1 MLQMCWWSTVFLGAL
16 LLPIL
21 ALSNEIYQLHGEA
34 DYRFVTLHW
43 QYPSQLAG
51 LHSFQI
57 NYCELQ
63 AWGPNRCRTKYLE
76 ATSGVPN
83 MGDPE
88 FRAYSIIVSGL
99 RMATNYSFE
108 VLPRESRRTR
118 FYMQSYQRWVPDPSA
133 RRIVIPTKGFS
144 ARASLCLPDVSEV
157 EVATGPYFS
166 GRIAVETAN
175 DTPPCL
181 VDGDGASPKD
191 LYTLRIDHKLCGSK
205 VNKTAVETFILVQEN
220 LPILT
225 HSTRRFL
232 VLCTFQPETLT
243 VRAGLNLPSTSPDA
257 PTAMDE
263 VMDNNVQAS
272 ALQLP
277 GETGR
282 SDTEQATEV
291 QIVMLVVIVAVGFVA
306 IGLTVWWFI
315 PIKFKSRRLSMLSDD
330 NVYTS
335 NSTIYE
341 NFENSMRDSVLDF
354 ETIQEVCEE
363 DIEENVLREG
373 VCNEILQETCVS
385 LALEPV
391 QTVTIECATQSE
403 A

>member
-1 MLQMCWWSTVFLGAL
+1 
-16 LLPIL
+16 
-21 ALSNEIYQLHGEA
+21 
-34 DYRFVTLHW
+34 
-43 QYPSQLAG
+43 
-51 LHSFQI
+51 
-57 NYCELQ
+57 EL
-63 AWGPNRCRTKYLE
+63 
-76 ATSGVPN
+76 
-83 MGDPE
+83 
-88 FRAYSIIVSGL
+88 
-99 RMATNYSFE
+99 
-108 VLPRESRRTR
+108 
-118 FYMQSYQRWVPDPSA
+118 
-133 RRIVIPTKGFS
+133 
-144 ARASLCLPDVSEV
+144 
-157 EVATGPYFS
+157 
-166 GRIAVETAN
+166 
-175 DTPPCL
+175 
-181 VDGDGASPKD
+181 
-191 LYTLRIDHKLCGSK
+191 
-205 VNKTAVETFILVQEN
+205 
-220 LPILT
+220 
-225 HSTRRFL
+225 
-232 VLCTFQPETLT
+232 
-243 VRAGLNLPSTSPDA
+243 
-257 PTAMDE
+257 
-263 VMDNNVQAS
+263 MDNNVQAS

-315 PIKFKSRRLSMLSDD
+315 PIKFKSSRLSMLSDD

-373 VCNEILQETCVS
+373 VCNEILQETCIS